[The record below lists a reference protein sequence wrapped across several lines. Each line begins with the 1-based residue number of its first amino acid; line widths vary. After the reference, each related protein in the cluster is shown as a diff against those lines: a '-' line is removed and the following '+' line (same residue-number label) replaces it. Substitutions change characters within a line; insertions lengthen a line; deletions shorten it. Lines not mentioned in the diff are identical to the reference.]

1 MNKKLK
7 KTLQC
12 TMCAVLSFGM
22 VVCNSSFVEAKKI
35 KKQESVYV
43 NAAADGSVS
52 KITVSDWLKGANETT
67 GTINDISDLKNIS
80 NVKGDETFKQNGKDV
95 DWSGAGKDIYY
106 QGESDEKLPVDMKI
120 TYKLDGKEIAAKD
133 MLGKSGKVEIH
144 VSYTNKSSRKKKID
158 GKETTIYTPFVM
170 VTAMVLS
177 SDHFENVEV
186 DNARVVNDGDNQMI
200 IGMGVPGMAENLDL
214 SDDMADKIPSDFTVT
229 ADTKDFTIGNTFTYG
244 SASLLND
251 LDLDDVDELDDLE
264 EKLNDLTD
272 ASDKLVDGSDDLYDN
287 LKLFDSKMGELN
299 TSVKKF
305 QKEGVNR
312 LANGISTLAKGAPTL
327 VKGVTDYANGVTT
340 FAKGTTSYVDGA
352 AKITNG
358 CALLYK
364 SVKDIP
370 TQIQS
375 FDTGLKTYTG
385 SVDKLGS
392 KQNVTALKSGAK
404 AVSDGVTSLNTNL
417 VSLEKTYETTDLLLK
432 KLKATGADATTVA
445 TLEQV
450 LAGQKQAIQA
460 MKQATSTTGDLKV
473 GAEKVSG
480 SVATVMDS
488 LDKLSANSS
497 TLTEAST
504 KLKTSMP
511 TLVSSVKT
519 LKEGGDT
526 LAKNNKKLKGASK
539 KLVKSG
545 KTLKKSIKTVGSGVK
560 KLDKGSKSLKSATGK
575 LSTGVGKLDTASGK
589 LKDGSKKLADGMSEF
604 NKDGIEKIN
613 DTYEDDVKGLIDRL
627 KAVCEVGKDY
637 KSFSGL
643 HGSMNGEVKFVIE
656 TAAIEKED

>member
-12 TMCAVLSFGM
+12 TMCAVLSLGM

-144 VSYTNKSSRKKKID
+144 VAYTNKSSRKKKID

-251 LDLDDVDELDDLE
+251 LDL
-264 EKLNDLTD
+264 KLNDLTD
-272 ASDKLVDGSDDLYDN
+272 ASDKLVDGSDDLSDN

-305 QKEGVNR
+305 QKEGVNQ

-340 FAKGTTSYVDGA
+340 FAKGTASYVDGA

-417 VSLEKTYETTDLLLK
+417 
-432 KLKATGADATTVA
+432 
-445 TLEQV
+445 
-450 LAGQKQAIQA
+450 
-460 MKQATSTTGDLKV
+460 KV

-526 LAKNNKKLKGASK
+526 LAKNNKKLKSASK

-560 KLDKGSKSLKSATGK
+560 KLDKGSKSLKSAAGK

-637 KSFSGL
+637 KSFSGI

>member
-95 DWSGAGKDIYY
+95 DWNGAGKDIYY

-144 VSYTNKSSRKKKID
+144 VTYTNKSSRKKKID

-186 DNARVVNDGDNQMI
+186 DNARIVNDGDNQMI

-480 SVATVMDS
+480 SVATVMNS

-526 LAKNNKKLKGASK
+526 LAKNNKKLKSASK

-545 KTLKKSIKTVGSGVK
+545 KTLKK
-560 KLDKGSKSLKSATGK
+560 KLDKGSKSLKSAAGK

>member
-144 VSYTNKSSRKKKID
+144 VTYTNKSSRKKKID

-200 IGMGVPGMAENLDL
+200 IGMGVPGMAENL
-214 SDDMADKIPSDFTVT
+214 DKIPSDFTVT

-327 VKGVTDYANGVTT
+327 VKGVTNYANGVTT
-340 FAKGTTSYVDGA
+340 FAKGTASYVDGA

-560 KLDKGSKSLKSATGK
+560 KLDKGSKSLKSAAGK

-637 KSFSGL
+637 KSFSGI

>member
-229 ADTKDFTIGNTFTYG
+229 ADAKDFTIGNTFTYG

-251 LDLDDVDELDDLE
+251 LS
-264 EKLNDLTD
+264 D

-305 QKEGVNR
+305 QKEGVNQ

-340 FAKGTTSYVDGA
+340 FAKGTASYVDGA

-417 VSLEKTYETTDLLLK
+417 ASLEKTYETTDLLLK

-526 LAKNNKKLKGASK
+526 LAKNNKKLKSASK

-560 KLDKGSKSLKSATGK
+560 KLDKGSKSLKSAAGK

>member
-144 VSYTNKSSRKKKID
+144 VTYTNKSSRKKKID

-340 FAKGTTSYVDGA
+340 FAKGTASYVDGA

-364 SVKDIP
+364 SVKDI
-370 TQIQS
+370 QIQS

-417 VSLEKTYETTDLLLK
+417 ASLEKTYETTDLLLK

-480 SVATVMDS
+480 NVATVMDS

-560 KLDKGSKSLKSATGK
+560 KLDKGSKSLKSAAGK

-604 NKDGIEKIN
+604 NKDGIEKI
-613 DTYEDDVKGLIDRL
+613 TYEDYVKGLIDRL

-637 KSFSGL
+637 KSFSGI

>member
-12 TMCAVLSFGM
+12 TMCAVLSLGM

-144 VSYTNKSSRKKKID
+144 VAYTNKSSRKKKID

-272 ASDKLVDGSDDLYDN
+272 ASDKLVDGSDDLSDN

-305 QKEGVNR
+305 QKEGVNQ

-340 FAKGTTSYVDGA
+340 FAKGTASYVDGA

-417 VSLEKTYETTDLLLK
+417 ASLEKTYETTDLLLK

-445 TLEQV
+445 TLEIGRAHV
-450 LAGQKQAIQA
+450 
-460 MKQATSTTGDLKV
+460 
-473 GAEKVSG
+473 
-480 SVATVMDS
+480 
-488 LDKLSANSS
+488 
-497 TLTEAST
+497 
-504 KLKTSMP
+504 
-511 TLVSSVKT
+511 
-519 LKEGGDT
+519 
-526 LAKNNKKLKGASK
+526 
-539 KLVKSG
+539 
-545 KTLKKSIKTVGSGVK
+545 
-560 KLDKGSKSLKSATGK
+560 
-575 LSTGVGKLDTASGK
+575 
-589 LKDGSKKLADGMSEF
+589 
-604 NKDGIEKIN
+604 
-613 DTYEDDVKGLIDRL
+613 
-627 KAVCEVGKDY
+627 
-637 KSFSGL
+637 
-643 HGSMNGEVKFVIE
+643 
-656 TAAIEKED
+656 

>member
-186 DNARVVNDGDNQMI
+186 DNARIVNDGDNQMI

-229 ADTKDFTIGNTFTYG
+229 ADAKDFTIGNTFTYG

-305 QKEGVNR
+305 QKEGVNQ

-340 FAKGTTSYVDGA
+340 FAKGTASYVDGA

-417 VSLEKTYETTDLLLK
+417 ASLEKTYETTDLLLK

-450 LAGQKQAIQA
+450 LAGQ
-460 MKQATSTTGDLKV
+460 KQATSTTGDLKV

-526 LAKNNKKLKGASK
+526 LAKNNKKLKSASK

-545 KTLKKSIKTVGSGVK
+545 KTLKKSIKKVGSGVK
-560 KLDKGSKSLKSATGK
+560 KLDKGSKSLKSAAGK
-575 LSTGVGKLDTASGK
+575 LTTGVGKLDTASGK

-613 DTYEDDVKGLIDRL
+613 DTYEDDVKGLVDRL

-637 KSFSGL
+637 KSFSGI

>member
-144 VSYTNKSSRKKKID
+144 VSYTNKSSQKKKID

-229 ADTKDFTIGNTFTYG
+229 ADAKDFTIGNTFTYG

-251 LDLDDVDELDDLE
+251 LDLA
-264 EKLNDLTD
+264 D

-305 QKEGVNR
+305 QKEGVNQ

-340 FAKGTTSYVDGA
+340 FAKGTASYVDGA

-417 VSLEKTYETTDLLLK
+417 ASLEKTYETTDLLLK

-460 MKQATSTTGDLKV
+460 MKQATSTTGDLKA

-526 LAKNNKKLKGASK
+526 LAKNNKKLKSASK

-575 LSTGVGKLDTASGK
+575 LTTGVGKLDTASGK

-613 DTYEDDVKGLIDRL
+613 DTYEDDVKGLVDRL

-637 KSFSGL
+637 KSFSGI

>member
-12 TMCAVLSFGM
+12 TMCAVLSLGM

-144 VSYTNKSSRKKKID
+144 VAYTNKSSRKKKID

-305 QKEGVNR
+305 QKEGVNQ

-340 FAKGTTSYVDGA
+340 FAKGT
-352 AKITNG
+352 
-358 CALLYK
+358 ALLYK

-417 VSLEKTYETTDLLLK
+417 ASLEKTYETTDLLLK

-526 LAKNNKKLKGASK
+526 LAKNNKKLKSASK

-560 KLDKGSKSLKSATGK
+560 KLDKGSKSLKSAAGK

-613 DTYEDDVKGLIDRL
+613 DTYEEDVKGLIDRL

-637 KSFSGL
+637 KSFSGI

>member
-229 ADTKDFTIGNTFTYG
+229 ADAKDFTIGNTFTYG

-305 QKEGVNR
+305 QKEGVNQ

-340 FAKGTTSYVDGA
+340 FAKGTASYVDGA

-417 VSLEKTYETTDLLLK
+417 ASLEKTYETTDLLLK

-460 MKQATSTTGDLKV
+460 MKQATSTTGD
-473 GAEKVSG
+473 AEKVSG

-560 KLDKGSKSLKSATGK
+560 KLDKGSKSLKSAAGK

>member
-144 VSYTNKSSRKKKID
+144 VTYTNKSSRKKKID

-340 FAKGTTSYVDGA
+340 FAKGTASYVDGA

-417 VSLEKTYETTDLLLK
+417 ASLEKTYETTDLLLK

-450 LAGQKQAIQA
+450 LAGQ
-460 MKQATSTTGDLKV
+460 KQATSTTGDLKV

-560 KLDKGSKSLKSATGK
+560 KLDKGSKSLKSAAGK

-637 KSFSGL
+637 KSFSGI

>member
-12 TMCAVLSFGM
+12 TMCAVLSLGM

-144 VSYTNKSSRKKKID
+144 VAYTNKSSRKKKID

-251 LDLDDVDELDDLE
+251 LDLDDVDE
-264 EKLNDLTD
+264 KLNDLTD
-272 ASDKLVDGSDDLYDN
+272 ASDKLVDGSDDLSDN

-305 QKEGVNR
+305 QKEGVNQ

-340 FAKGTTSYVDGA
+340 FAKGTASYVDGA

-417 VSLEKTYETTDLLLK
+417 ASLEKTYETTDLLLK

-519 LKEGGDT
+519 LQEGGDT
-526 LAKNNKKLKGASK
+526 LAKNNKKLKSASK

-560 KLDKGSKSLKSATGK
+560 KLDKGSKSLKSAAGK

-637 KSFSGL
+637 KSFSGI

>member
-12 TMCAVLSFGM
+12 TMCAVLSLGM

-229 ADTKDFTIGNTFTYG
+229 ADAKDFTIGNTFTYG

-272 ASDKLVDGSDDLYDN
+272 AS
-287 LKLFDSKMGELN
+287 E
-299 TSVKKF
+299 
-305 QKEGVNR
+305 E
-312 LANGISTLAKGAPTL
+312 
-327 VKGVTDYANGVTT
+327 
-340 FAKGTTSYVDGA
+340 
-352 AKITNG
+352 
-358 CALLYK
+358 
-364 SVKDIP
+364 IP
-370 TQIQS
+370 ERRR
-375 FDTGLKTYTG
+375 KP
-385 SVDKLGS
+385 
-392 KQNVTALKSGAK
+392 
-404 AVSDGVTSLNTNL
+404 
-417 VSLEKTYETTDLLLK
+417 
-432 KLKATGADATTVA
+432 
-445 TLEQV
+445 
-450 LAGQKQAIQA
+450 
-460 MKQATSTTGDLKV
+460 V
-473 GAEKVSG
+473 GKW
-480 SVATVMDS
+480 
-488 LDKLSANSS
+488 NQH
-497 TLTEAST
+497 
-504 KLKTSMP
+504 
-511 TLVSSVKT
+511 
-519 LKEGGDT
+519 
-526 LAKNNKKLKGASK
+526 
-539 KLVKSG
+539 
-545 KTLKKSIKTVGSGVK
+545 
-560 KLDKGSKSLKSATGK
+560 TGK
-575 LSTGVGKLDTASGK
+575 RCSDISKRRYRLCKWCNNICQRNHKLCRWR
-589 LKDGSKKLADGMSEF
+589 SKNYKWMCLTLQIRKGYSNSDSEF
-604 NKDGIEKIN
+604 
-613 DTYEDDVKGLIDRL
+613 
-627 KAVCEVGKDY
+627 
-637 KSFSGL
+637 
-643 HGSMNGEVKFVIE
+643 
-656 TAAIEKED
+656 

>member
-95 DWSGAGKDIYY
+95 DWNGAGKDIYY

-144 VSYTNKSSRKKKID
+144 VTYTNKSSRKKKID

-186 DNARVVNDGDNQMI
+186 DNARIVNDGDNQMI

-272 ASDKLVDGSDDLYDN
+272 ASDKLVDGSDD

-526 LAKNNKKLKGASK
+526 LAKNNKKLKSASK

-560 KLDKGSKSLKSATGK
+560 KLDKGSKSLKSAAGK

>member
-12 TMCAVLSFGM
+12 TMCAVLSLGM

-144 VSYTNKSSRKKKID
+144 VAYTNKSSRKKKID

-305 QKEGVNR
+305 QKEGVNQ

-327 VKGVTDYANGVTT
+327 VKGVTD
-340 FAKGTTSYVDGA
+340 YVDGA

-417 VSLEKTYETTDLLLK
+417 ASLEKTYETTDLLLK

-526 LAKNNKKLKGASK
+526 LAKNNKKLKSASK

-560 KLDKGSKSLKSATGK
+560 KLDKGSKSLKSAAGK

-613 DTYEDDVKGLIDRL
+613 DTYEEDVKGLIDRL

-637 KSFSGL
+637 KSFSGI

>member
-144 VSYTNKSSRKKKID
+144 VTYTNKSSRKKKID

-186 DNARVVNDGDNQMI
+186 DNARIVNDGDNQMI

-432 KLKATGADATTVA
+432 KLKATGADTTVA

-560 KLDKGSKSLKSATGK
+560 KLDKGSKSLKSAAGK

>member
-144 VSYTNKSSRKKKID
+144 VTYTNKSSRKKKID

-186 DNARVVNDGDNQMI
+186 DNARIVNDGDNQMI
-200 IGMGVPGMAENLDL
+200 IGMGVPGMAENL

-560 KLDKGSKSLKSATGK
+560 KLDKGSKSLKSAAGK